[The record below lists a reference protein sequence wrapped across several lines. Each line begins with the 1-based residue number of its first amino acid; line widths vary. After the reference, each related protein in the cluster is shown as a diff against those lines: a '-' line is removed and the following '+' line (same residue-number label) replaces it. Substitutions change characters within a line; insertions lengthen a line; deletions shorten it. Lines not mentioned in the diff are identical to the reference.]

1 MELRLIY
8 ARKSVYSRVQNVLK
22 TFVNNATSGYTL
34 NSTKCIPDLSCN
46 SRKYLL
52 YHVWLE
58 LMRLQ
63 LVPAAYVSRIAQFV
77 QARKIVI
84 LALKDFI

>member
-22 TFVNNATSGYTL
+22 TFVNNVLQAIYSIQQNVSL
-34 NSTKCIPDLSCN
+34 I
-46 SRKYLL
+46 YLVIKQVPAL
-52 YHVWLE
+52 HVWLE

-63 LVPAAYVSRIAQFV
+63 LVLAAYVSRIAQFV
-77 QARKIVI
+77 QARKTVI